1 VYEWGPENGRKMLWV
16 HGLTILCLAVGA
28 VAQGMV
34 ERGYR
39 VMIFVRHL
47 ILQFPQYSNRF

>member
-1 VYEWGPENGRKMLWV
+1 MYEWGPENGRKMLWV

-34 ERGYR
+34 EREAI
-39 VMIFVRHL
+39 VL
-47 ILQFPQYSNRF
+47 